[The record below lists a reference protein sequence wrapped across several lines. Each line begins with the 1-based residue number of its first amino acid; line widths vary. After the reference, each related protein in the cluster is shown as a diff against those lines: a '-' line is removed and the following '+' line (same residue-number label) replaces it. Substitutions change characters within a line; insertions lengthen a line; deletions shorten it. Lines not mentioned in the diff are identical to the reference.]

1 MPAPAVPLRRWPAPM
16 LGGALLTIL
25 IFGAVVALVAGQ
37 MRVGLREQI
46 LRREA
51 DALAAVAA
59 LQLDT
64 RAAEY
69 GALPLAEVPGAL
81 LVTVLQAARYR
92 GVVAVRVFDGRGNL
106 NAADGIVG
114 ELPPPAP
121 EDWRRVVAGESFARL
136 SPVPSGDVLLVPPE
150 DSGQVLEAWVPLR
163 RTGAPAVAGAAQFWL
178 ESGAARRELEGH
190 DRRLWV
196 QALAGWGAGSLVIG
210 MGLAWAFRRLTVMN
224 AQLRA
229 RSADLE
235 RANRELVLA
244 AKTSAL
250 GTVTAHLI
258 HELKN
263 PLAGLELFVA
273 GQADAGRVEAGEE
286 LAEASAL
293 TRRLRTMVNDVVAVL
308 RDEQSAGAFFLPVE
322 EVPALALAKVC
333 AEAGARGVSLEA
345 SGAGGVELAGRRAN
359 LAVLVLRNLLQNAI
373 EAQPAGGWVRV
384 ETCVGARGTMEFRV
398 CDGGAG
404 LPEPVRARL
413 FQPCASGKPGGSGL
427 GLALSHQLA
436 LQAGGSL
443 ELERSD
449 AAGTCFR
456 LVLAGEA

>member
-1 MPAPAVPLRRWPAPM
+1 MPAPAVPSRRWPAPM
-16 LGGALLTIL
+16 LGGAVLTIL
-25 IFGAVVALVAGQ
+25 IFGAVVALVTGQ

-106 NAADGIVG
+106 NASDGIIG

-121 EDWRRVVAGESFARL
+121 DDWRRVAAGEAFARL
-136 SPVPSGDVLLVPPE
+136 SPVPAGDVLLVPAA
-150 DSGQVLEAWVPLR
+150 DVGVVLEAWVPLR
-163 RTGAPAVAGAAQFWL
+163 RTGAAGVAGAAQFWL
-178 ESGAARRELEGH
+178 EGDAALRELGVH

-196 QALAGWGAGSLVIG
+196 LALAGWGAGSLVIAL
-210 MGLAWAFRRLTVMN
+210 GLAWAFRRLTLVN

-235 RANRELVLA
+235 RANRELILT

-308 RDEQSAGAFFLPVE
+308 RDEQSGGAFLLPVE
-322 EVPALALAKVC
+322 EVPALALAKVRE
-333 AEAGARGVSLEA
+333 EARLRGVALEA
-345 SGAGGVELAGRRAN
+345 TGADARELAGRRAN

-373 EAQPAGGWVRV
+373 EAQPAGGWVRI
-384 ETCVGARGTMEFRV
+384 ETVGGPRGEVAFRV
-398 CDGGAG
+398 RDGGAG
-404 LPEPVRARL
+404 LPVAVRARL
-413 FQPCASGKPGGSGL
+413 FQPCVSGKPGGSGL

-436 LQAGGSL
+436 LQAGGWL
-443 ELERSD
+443 ELEHSD
-449 AAGTCFR
+449 DSGTCFR

>member
-1 MPAPAVPLRRWPAPM
+1 M

-25 IFGAVVALVAGQ
+25 VFGVVVGLVAGQ
-37 MRVGLREQI
+37 MRIGLREQI

-69 GALPLAEVPGAL
+69 GALPLAQVPGAL

-92 GVVAVRVFDGRGNL
+92 GVVAVRVFDGQGAL
-106 NAADGIVG
+106 NASDGIVG
-114 ELPPPAP
+114 ELPPPVP
-121 EDWRRVVAGESFARL
+121 EDWRRVAAGEAFARI
-136 SPVPSGDVLLVPPE
+136 SPAPSGDVLLVPPE
-150 DSGQVLEAWVPLR
+150 DAGEMLEAWVPLR
-163 RTGAPAVAGAAQFWL
+163 RTGAATVAGAAQFWL
-178 ESGAARRELEGH
+178 ESGAARRELEVH
-190 DRRLWV
+190 DRRLWI

-210 MGLAWAFRRLTVMN
+210 LGLAWAFRRLAAMN
-224 AQLRA
+224 VQLRA

-273 GQADAGRVEAGEE
+273 GQAEGNRDEAGRE

-308 RDEQSAGAFFLPVE
+308 RDEQSSGAFFLPAE
-322 EVPALALAKVC
+322 EVVALALAKVRD
-333 AEAGARGVSLEA
+333 EARARGVALE
-345 SGAGGVELAGRRAN
+345 SAGVVAAELAGRRAN

-384 ETCVGARGTMEFRV
+384 ETRAGAAGAVEFRV
-398 CDGGAG
+398 CDGGTG
-404 LPEPVRARL
+404 LPAAVRARL
-413 FQPCASGKPGGSGL
+413 FQPCVSGKPGGSGL
-427 GLALSHQLA
+427 GLALSQQLA
-436 LQAGGSL
+436 LQARGRL

-456 LVLAGEA
+456 LVLAGEP

>member
-1 MPAPAVPLRRWPAPM
+1 M

-25 IFGAVVALVAGQ
+25 IFGLVVAVVAGQ

-81 LVTVLQAARYR
+81 LVAVLQAARYR
-92 GVVAVRVFDGRGNL
+92 GVVAVRVFDARGNV
-106 NAADGIVG
+106 NASDGIMG
-114 ELPPPAP
+114 ELSPPSS
-121 EDWRRVVAGESFARL
+121 EDWRRVVAGEAFARL
-136 SPVPSGDVLLVPPE
+136 SPAPSGDVLLVPAE
-150 DSGQVLEAWVPLR
+150 DSGEVLEAWVPLR
-163 RTGAPAVAGAAQFWL
+163 RTGAAVVAGAAQFWL
-178 ESGAARRELEGH
+178 ESGAARRELDRH
-190 DRRLWV
+190 DRRLWL

-210 MGLAWAFRRLTVMN
+210 MGLAWAFRRLTAMN

-250 GTVTAHLI
+250 GSVTAHLI

-273 GQADAGRVEAGEE
+273 GQAEGVRDEDGRE

-308 RDEQSAGAFFLPVE
+308 RDEQSGGMFSLPVE
-322 EVPALALAKVC
+322 GIAPLALAKVRE
-333 AEAGARGVSLEA
+333 EAGARGVSLEIT
-345 SGAGGVELAGRRAN
+345 GTGGVELAGRRAN

-384 ETCVGARGTMEFRV
+384 ETFVGSGGAVEFRV

-404 LPEPVRARL
+404 LPESVRTRL
-413 FQPCASGKPGGSGL
+413 FQPCVSGKPGGSGL
-427 GLALSHQLA
+427 GLALSQQLA

-443 ELERSD
+443 ALERSD

>member
-1 MPAPAVPLRRWPAPM
+1 MPDPAAPSRRWPAPM
-16 LGGALLTIL
+16 LGGAVLTIL
-25 IFGAVVALVAGQ
+25 IFGAVVALVTGQ
-37 MRVGLREQI
+37 MQAGLREQI

-59 LQLDT
+59 LQVDT

-69 GALPLAEVPGAL
+69 GALPLAEIPGAL

-92 GVVAVRVFDGRGNL
+92 GVVAVRVFDGQGNL
-106 NAADGIVG
+106 NASDGIIG
-114 ELPPPAP
+114 ELPPPAL
-121 EDWRRVVAGESFARL
+121 EDWRRVVAGEAFARL
-136 SPVPSGDVLLVPPE
+136 SAVPPGDVLLVPAE
-150 DSGQVLEAWVPLR
+150 DSGLVLEAWVPLR
-163 RTGAPAVAGAAQFWL
+163 RSGVVGVAGAAQFWL
-178 ESGAARRELEGH
+178 ESGAALRELGGH

-196 QALAGWGAGSLVIG
+196 QALAGWSVGSLVIG
-210 MGLAWAFRRLTVMN
+210 LGLAWAFRRLTVMN

-235 RANRELVLA
+235 RANRELILA

-273 GQADAGRVEAGEE
+273 GQADAGREEDGRE

-308 RDEQSAGAFFLPVE
+308 RDEQSAGAFLLPVE
-322 EVPALALAKVC
+322 EVAALALAKVRE
-333 AEAGARGVSLEA
+333 EARARGVSLEM
-345 SGAGGVELAGRRAN
+345 SGAGGIELAGRRAN

-384 ETCVGARGTMEFRV
+384 ATRVGARGEVEFRV
-398 CDGGAG
+398 EDGGGG
-404 LPEPVRARL
+404 LPESVRSRL

-427 GLALSHQLA
+427 GLALSQQLA

-443 ELERSD
+443 QLERSD
-449 AAGTCFR
+449 ATGTCFR

>member
-1 MPAPAVPLRRWPAPM
+1 
-16 LGGALLTIL
+16 
-25 IFGAVVALVAGQ
+25 
-37 MRVGLREQI
+37 
-46 LRREA
+46 
-51 DALAAVAA
+51 
-59 LQLDT
+59 
-64 RAAEY
+64 
-69 GALPLAEVPGAL
+69 
-81 LVTVLQAARYR
+81 
-92 GVVAVRVFDGRGNL
+92 
-106 NAADGIVG
+106 
-114 ELPPPAP
+114 
-121 EDWRRVVAGESFARL
+121 
-136 SPVPSGDVLLVPPE
+136 
-150 DSGQVLEAWVPLR
+150 
-163 RTGAPAVAGAAQFWL
+163 
-178 ESGAARRELEGH
+178 
-190 DRRLWV
+190 
-196 QALAGWGAGSLVIG
+196 
-210 MGLAWAFRRLTVMN
+210 MN

-273 GQADAGRVEAGEE
+273 GQADGVRDEDGRE

-308 RDEQSAGAFFLPVE
+308 RDEQSGGAFFLPVD
-322 EVPALALAKVC
+322 EVPALALAKVRE
-333 AEAGARGVSLEA
+333 EARARGVALA
-345 SGAGGVELAGRRAN
+345 ATGAGGVELAGRRAN

-373 EAQPAGGWVRV
+373 EAQPAGGWVRL
-384 ETCVGARGTMEFRV
+384 ETRVGPDGTVDFCV

-404 LPEPVRARL
+404 LPETVRKRL

-427 GLALSHQLA
+427 GLALSQQLA

-449 AAGTCFR
+449 ASGTCFR
-456 LVLAGEA
+456 LVLAREP

>member
-1 MPAPAVPLRRWPAPM
+1 MPVPAVPTRRWFSPM

-51 DALAAVAA
+51 DALTAVAA

-69 GALPLAEVPGAL
+69 GALPLEEIPGAL

-92 GVVAVRVFDGRGNL
+92 GVIAVRVYDGRGDL
-106 NAADGIVG
+106 NASDGIVG

-121 EDWRRVVAGESFARL
+121 EDWRRVTRGEAFARL
-136 SPVPSGDVLLVPPE
+136 SPAPAGDVLLVPPE
-150 DSGQVLEAWVPLR
+150 EAGEVLEAWVPLR
-163 RTGAPAVAGAAQFWL
+163 RTGAASVAGAAQFWL
-178 ESGAARRELEGH
+178 ESGSARRELEGH

-196 QALAGWGAGSLVIG
+196 QALAGWAVGSLVIG
-210 MGLAWAFRRLTVMN
+210 LGLAWAFRRLTVIN
-224 AQLRA
+224 SQLRA

-250 GTVTAHLI
+250 GSVTAHLI

-273 GQADAGRVEAGEE
+273 GQADGVRDEDGRE

-308 RDEQSAGAFFLPVE
+308 RDEQSGGAFFLPVE
-322 EVPALALAKVC
+322 EVPALALAKVRE
-333 AEAGARGVSLEA
+333 EARARGVALAA

-373 EAQPAGGWVRV
+373 EAQPAGGWVRL
-384 ETCVGARGTMEFRV
+384 ETRLGSGGTVEFRV

-404 LPEPVRARL
+404 LPEAVRTRL
-413 FQPCASGKPGGSGL
+413 FQPCTSGKPGGSGL
-427 GLALSHQLA
+427 GLALSQQLA

-449 AAGTCFR
+449 ATGTCFR
-456 LVLAGEA
+456 LVLAGEP

>member
-1 MPAPAVPLRRWPAPM
+1 M

-114 ELPPPAP
+114 ELPPPTP

-150 DSGQVLEAWVPLR
+150 DSGQVEAWVPLR

-210 MGLAWAFRRLTVMN
+210 LGLAWAFRRLTVMN

-273 GQADAGRVEAGEE
+273 GQAEAGRDEDGRE

-398 CDGGAG
+398 CDGGVG

>member
-1 MPAPAVPLRRWPAPM
+1 M

-25 IFGAVVALVAGQ
+25 IFGVVVALVAGQ

-69 GALPLAEVPGAL
+69 GALPLADVPGAL

-92 GVVAVRVFDGRGNL
+92 GVIAVRVFDGRGNL
-106 NAADGIVG
+106 NASDGIVG
-114 ELPPPAP
+114 ELPPPAAG
-121 EDWRRVVAGESFARL
+121 DWYRVSAGEAFARL
-136 SPVPSGDVLLVPPE
+136 SPAPSGDVLLVPAE
-150 DSGQVLEAWVPLR
+150 DLREVLEAWVPLR
-163 RTGAPAVAGAAQFWL
+163 RTGAADVAGAAQFWL
-178 ESGAARRELEGH
+178 ESGAARRELAGH
-190 DRRLWV
+190 DRRLWA

-210 MGLAWAFRRLTVMN
+210 LGLAWAFRRLTVMN

-273 GQADAGRVEAGEE
+273 GQADGVRDEDGRE

-308 RDEQSAGAFFLPVE
+308 RDEQSGGAFLLPVE
-322 EVPALALAKVC
+322 EVPALALAKVRE
-333 AEAGARGVSLEA
+333 EARSRGVSLA
-345 SGAGGVELAGRRAN
+345 ATGAGGVEVAGRRAN
-359 LAVLVLRNLLQNAI
+359 LAVLVLRNLLQNAV
-373 EAQPAGGWVRV
+373 EAQSAGGWVRV
-384 ETCVGARGTMEFRV
+384 ETLAGPRGGVEFRV

-404 LPEPVRARL
+404 LPDAVRSRL
-413 FQPCASGKPGGSGL
+413 FQPCVSGKPGGSGL
-427 GLALSHQLA
+427 GLALSQQLA